1 MTVPEL
7 KKLLRAEVCR
17 LFKQDDR
24 LWKRPIVEMLRELRE
39 SGFQAVVFGGTLRSL
54 LYSRLYECRPG
65 RPRDVDLVVRGA
77 SLRDVEKRF
86 GEYLARRTRYGGL
99 CLKREGWQFDV
110 WPVGDTWAFRHE
122 NYRDAGFAELPF
134 TTPFNLEAI
143 AVEAWPCVGRPRQV
157 FSGDDQFFEGI
168 VSRIVELNCTDN
180 PYPAL
185 TVVRGLVL
193 ATDLGYRV
201 GPRLADYIVAYG
213 SSMTESQFAEQ
224 QLVSC
229 PNGADISSGACVRLS
244 CGVQSERCS
253 PGSRRRSWSR
263 RRVRAARVVRSVELV
278 NGGLEGA
285 DAAMH
290 ATSEASWSARR
301 TSAQ

>member
-1 MTVPEL
+1 MAARMTVPEL
-7 KKLLRAEVCR
+7 KQLLRAEVCR

-39 SGFQAVVFGGTLRSL
+39 SGLQAVVFGGTLRSL
-54 LYSRLYECRPG
+54 LYSRLYESRQG

-77 SLRDVEKRF
+77 SLRDVEERF
-86 GEYLARRTRYGGL
+86 GEYVARRTRYGGL

-110 WPVGDTWAFRHE
+110 WPVGNTWAFRNE
-122 NYRDAGFAELPF
+122 TYRNAGFAELPF

-168 VSRIVELNCTDN
+168 LSRIVELNCTDN

-193 ATDLGYRV
+193 ATDLGCHV

-213 SSMTESQFAEQ
+213 SSMTESQFDEQ
-224 QLVSC
+224 QLGHYGCIRLDSRVLRSIVESIVKQRDKVSVI
-229 PNGADISSGACVRLS
+229 PLPRVRQLSLQYDQDVRPRVRLHCMDYDS
-244 CGVQSERCS
+244 QRK
-253 PGSRRRSWSR
+253 P
-263 RRVRAARVVRSVELV
+263 
-278 NGGLEGA
+278 
-285 DAAMH
+285 
-290 ATSEASWSARR
+290 SARR
-301 TSAQ
+301 AVD

>member
-1 MTVPEL
+1 MAGRMTVPEL

-24 LWKRPIVEMLRELRE
+24 LWKRPIVEMVRELKE
-39 SGFQAVVFGGTLRSL
+39 SGLEAVVFGGTLRSL

-77 SLRDVEKRF
+77 SLLDVEKRF
-86 GEYLARRTRYGGL
+86 GKYLARHTRYGGL

-110 WPVGDTWAFRHE
+110 WPVGNTWAFRHE
-122 NYRDAGFAELPF
+122 HYRDAGFAELPF

-157 FSGDDQFFEGI
+157 FSGDDRFFEGI
-168 VSRIVELNCTDN
+168 LSGIVELNCADN

-193 ATDLGYRV
+193 ATDLGYDV
-201 GPRLADYIVAYG
+201 GPKLADYIAAYG
-213 SSMTESQFAEQ
+213 ASMTELQFDEQ
-224 QLVSC
+224 QLGHYGCIRRDSRVLRSIVGSVERQRDKVSV
-229 PNGADISSGACVRLS
+229 VRLPRVGQLS
-244 CGVQSERCS
+244 LGYDQDA
-253 PGSRRRSWSR
+253 RS
-263 RRVRAARVVRSVELV
+263 RVRLHCMGYDSQRTPVVRS
-278 NGGLEGA
+278 GLK
-285 DAAMH
+285 
-290 ATSEASWSARR
+290 
-301 TSAQ
+301 

>member
-224 QLVSC
+224 QLGHYGCIRRDSRVLRSIVESVAKQRDKVSAV
-229 PNGADISSGACVRLS
+229 PLPSVGQLSLQYDQNIRPRVRLH
-244 CGVQSERCS
+244 CMDYD
-253 PGSRRRSWSR
+253 SRRRPS
-263 RRVRAARVVRSVELV
+263 VGAAS
-278 NGGLEGA
+278 GLK
-285 DAAMH
+285 
-290 ATSEASWSARR
+290 
-301 TSAQ
+301 

>member
-1 MTVPEL
+1 MAARMTVPEL
-7 KKLLRAEVCR
+7 KKLLRAEVCG
-17 LFKQDDR
+17 LFRQDDR

-39 SGFQAVVFGGTLRSL
+39 SGLQAVVFGGTLRSL

-122 NYRDAGFAELPF
+122 NYRNAGFAELPF

-168 VSRIVELNCTDN
+168 LSMVVELNCTDN

-193 ATDLGYRV
+193 ATDLGYHV
-201 GPRLADYIVAYG
+201 GPRLADYIVTYG
-213 SSMTESQFAEQ
+213 SSMTESQFDEQ
-224 QLVSC
+224 QLGHYGCIRLDSRVLRSIVGSVVKQRDTVSV
-229 PNGADISSGACVRLS
+229 VRLPRVGQLS
-244 CGVQSERCS
+244 LQYDQDART
-253 PGSRRRSWSR
+253 
-263 RRVRAARVVRSVELV
+263 RVRLHCMDYDSRLRPIVRPV
-278 NGGLEGA
+278 
-285 DAAMH
+285 D
-290 ATSEASWSARR
+290 
-301 TSAQ
+301 